1 MHQIRVHLQW
11 LGYPIIN
18 DPIYNH
24 SSWGPNRGCGGVSDE
39 LVHEVPFFKWYL
51 EFLNLLHCLSK
62 LHPKQ
67 FCLEAIVFCFCFNVV
82 VETNSFIYETKLMQC
97 SRCFSCVLGHL

>member
-39 LVHEVPFFKWYL
+39 LVHEVPFLKCYF
-51 EFLNLLHCLSK
+51 EFLHRLHCLSK
-62 LHPKQ
+62 LCPKL
-67 FCLEAIVFCFCFNVV
+67 FFLEAIFLFCFNVV
-82 VETNSFIYETKLMQC
+82 VETNNFIYETKLIHC
-97 SRCFSCVLGHL
+97 FRFFSCVLGHL